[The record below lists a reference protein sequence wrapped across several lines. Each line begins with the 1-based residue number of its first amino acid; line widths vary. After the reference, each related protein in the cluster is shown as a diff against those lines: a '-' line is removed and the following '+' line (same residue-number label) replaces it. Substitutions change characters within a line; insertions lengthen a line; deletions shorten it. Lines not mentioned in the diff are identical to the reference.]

1 MGGMTDG
8 SPRRVVFFD
17 LDGCILDSTEPILRC
32 LNEALIEFELEPI
45 DREGLS
51 RHVGPPLQH
60 SIAELLAEQGASP
73 GLVEP
78 LVAAYRERYRTVS
91 IKLAVT
97 YPGVASLIVRL
108 AHTERVSVCT
118 SKPTRWAIP
127 ILEHLGLAEEFEL
140 IAGPGLTE
148 AEDKVATLGRALDQL
163 SPLDA
168 GASVM
173 IGDRR
178 HDVEAA
184 AHHGLAS
191 IGVTW
196 GFGTRDELVTAGAA
210 IVVDTTDELL
220 AVLNPNP

>member
-1 MGGMTDG
+1 MGGMTDP
-8 SPRRVVFFD
+8 SPSRVVFFD

-32 LNEALIEFELEPI
+32 LNEALIEFELVPI
-45 DREGLS
+45 DRESLS

-60 SIAELLAEQGASP
+60 TITELLAERGASP

-78 LVAAYRERYRTVS
+78 LVGAFRERYRTLS

-108 AHTERVSVCT
+108 AQTERVAVCT
-118 SKPTRWAIP
+118 SKQTRWAIP
-127 ILEHLGLAEEFEL
+127 ILEHLGLAEQFEL

-148 AEDKVATLGRALDQL
+148 TEGKVATLGRALEQL

-184 AHHGLAS
+184 THHGLVS

-196 GFGTRDELVTAGAA
+196 GFGTRDELVTAGAGA
-210 IVVDTTDELL
+210 VVDDTDELL
-220 AVLNPNP
+220 AVLQPNP